1 MYSKLLAALVAS
13 ALSLSA
19 FAAVETDTKDDKD
32 KAERGFFVAGDEKE
46 GDKDKAERGFFVA
59 GDEKEG
65 DKDKAERGF
74 LVADNHGDHDHGDA
88 KEGEAKAGE
97 EKPAEEPKKI
107 EYEDPTKYY
116 PKK

>member
-1 MYSKLLAALVAS
+1 YPYPLLQRLKLIQKM
-13 ALSLSA
+13 
-19 FAAVETDTKDDKD
+19 TKIKL
-32 KAERGFFVAGDEKE
+32 KE
-46 GDKDKAERGFFVA
+46 AFFVA

-88 KEGEAKAGE
+88 KEGEAKAEE

>member
-1 MYSKLLAALVAS
+1 MYSKLLAAIVAS

-19 FAAVETDTKDDKD
+19 FAAVETDTKDEKD
-32 KAERGFFVAGDEKE
+32 KVERAI
-46 GDKDKAERGFFVA
+46 
-59 GDEKEG
+59 
-65 DKDKAERGF
+65 

-88 KEGEAKAGE
+88 KEGEAKAEE

>member
-19 FAAVETDTKDDKD
+19 FAAVETDTKD
-32 KAERGFFVAGDEKE
+32 E
-46 GDKDKAERGFFVA
+46 KDKAERGFFVA

-88 KEGEAKAGE
+88 KEGEAKAEE

>member
-32 KAERGFFVAGDEKE
+32 KAERGF
-46 GDKDKAERGFFVA
+46 
-59 GDEKEG
+59 
-65 DKDKAERGF
+65 

-88 KEGEAKAGE
+88 KEGEAKAEE

>member
-46 GDKDKAERGFFVA
+46 GDKDKAEI
-59 GDEKEG
+59 
-65 DKDKAERGF
+65 GF

-88 KEGEAKAGE
+88 KEGEAKAEE

>member
-13 ALSLSA
+13 TLSLSA
-19 FAAVETDTKDDKD
+19 SAAVETDTKDDKD
-32 KAERGFFVAGDEKE
+32 KAERAI
-46 GDKDKAERGFFVA
+46 
-59 GDEKEG
+59 
-65 DKDKAERGF
+65 

-88 KEGEAKAGE
+88 KEEAKAE
-97 EKPAEEPKKI
+97 EDKPAEEPKKI

>member
-1 MYSKLLAALVAS
+1 MYSKLLTALVAS

-19 FAAVETDTKDDKD
+19 FAAVETVTKDEKD
-32 KAERGFFVAGDEKE
+32 KAERAI
-46 GDKDKAERGFFVA
+46 
-59 GDEKEG
+59 
-65 DKDKAERGF
+65 
-74 LVADNHGDHDHGDA
+74 LVADNHGDHEHGDT
-88 KEGEAKAGE
+88 KEGKAKAEE

>member
-1 MYSKLLAALVAS
+1 MLQLY
-13 ALSLSA
+13 LSA
-19 FAAVETDTKDDKD
+19 FAAVETDTKD
-32 KAERGFFVAGDEKE
+32 
-46 GDKDKAERGFFVA
+46 DKDKAERGFFVA

-88 KEGEAKAGE
+88 KEGEAKAEE

>member
-13 ALSLSA
+13 TLSLSA
-19 FAAVETDTKDDKD
+19 FAAVETDTNDDKE
-32 KAERGFFVAGDEKE
+32 KAERAI
-46 GDKDKAERGFFVA
+46 
-59 GDEKEG
+59 
-65 DKDKAERGF
+65 

-88 KEGEAKAGE
+88 KEVDAKAE

>member
-13 ALSLSA
+13 AFSLSA

-32 KAERGFFVAGDEKE
+32 KAERD
-46 GDKDKAERGFFVA
+46 FFVA

-88 KEGEAKAGE
+88 KEGEAKAE
-97 EKPAEEPKKI
+97 QEKPAEEPKKI

>member
-13 ALSLSA
+13 ALSLTA
-19 FAAVETDTKDDKD
+19 FAAVETDTKD
-32 KAERGFFVAGDEKE
+32 
-46 GDKDKAERGFFVA
+46 DKDKAERGFFVA

-88 KEGEAKAGE
+88 KEGEAKAEE
-97 EKPAEEPKKI
+97 EKSAEEPKKI

>member
-19 FAAVETDTKDDKD
+19 FAAVETDTKDEKD

-46 GDKDKAERGFFVA
+46 GDKDKAERGFFV
-59 GDEKEG
+59 
-65 DKDKAERGF
+65 
-74 LVADNHGDHDHGDA
+74 DNHGDHDHGDA
-88 KEGEAKAGE
+88 KEGEAKAEE

>member
-46 GDKDKAERGFFVA
+46 GDKDKAERGF
-59 GDEKEG
+59 
-65 DKDKAERGF
+65 

-88 KEGEAKAGE
+88 KEGEAKAEE
-97 EKPAEEPKKI
+97 EKSAEEPKKI

>member
-13 ALSLSA
+13 TLSLSA

-65 DKDKAERGF
+65 DKDKAERAI

-88 KEGEAKAGE
+88 KEEAKAE
-97 EKPAEEPKKI
+97 DDKPAEEPKKI

>member
-13 ALSLSA
+13 TLSLSA
-19 FAAVETDTKDDKD
+19 FAAVETDKTDDKE
-32 KAERGFFVAGDEKE
+32 KAERAI
-46 GDKDKAERGFFVA
+46 
-59 GDEKEG
+59 
-65 DKDKAERGF
+65 

-88 KEGEAKAGE
+88 KEGEAKAE
-97 EKPAEEPKKI
+97 DEKPAEEPKKI